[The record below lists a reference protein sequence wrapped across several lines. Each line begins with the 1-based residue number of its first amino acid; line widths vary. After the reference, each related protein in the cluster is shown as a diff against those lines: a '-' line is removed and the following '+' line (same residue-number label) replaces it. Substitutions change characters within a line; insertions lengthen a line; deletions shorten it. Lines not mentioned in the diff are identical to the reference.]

1 MRNAVIV
8 EACRTAV
15 GNLGGAL
22 RPLSAAELACAVFQ
36 GCIDRSRINPEEIDE
51 VILGQCRQTSD
62 EPNIAR
68 VAALKCGIPETSS
81 AHTVMRQCASG
92 MTAVHNAAMQIM
104 CGLSDVVL
112 AGGTE
117 SMSNA
122 VFYVRNAR
130 FGVGTGTTQF
140 VDALTE
146 GQYRSQPEDIYGSY
160 NMGATAEN
168 IAQKLGITREE
179 QEAFALNSQKK
190 AIAAIDSGRF
200 REEIVPVSV
209 PQGRKKPPMIFDT
222 DEFPRRDTSPEKMA
236 KLKPVFSIRYDEEG
250 RLYNDSALTG
260 TVTAAT
266 SSGRNDGASAI
277 LLMSEEKAAELG
289 MTPIARIKGMG
300 TAGNDPRLMG
310 LGPIEA
316 VPKALA
322 NAGLKDEDIQLIE
335 LNEAFAAQSI
345 GCIRELGW
353 EDRMDIINVNGGAIA
368 LGHPVGSSGCRIIV
382 TLIHEMKKR
391 DLKYGLATLCI
402 AGGMGQATIIER
414 ILQEVQHEQ
423 LF

>member
-1 MRNAVIV
+1 MKNAVIV

-15 GNLGGAL
+15 GNMGGSL
-22 RPLSAAELACAVFQ
+22 RPVSALDLACTVIR
-36 GCIDRSRINPEEIDE
+36 GCIDRSGIDPKEIDE

-68 VAALKCGIPETSS
+68 VAALKAGIPETAS

-92 MTAVHNAAMQIM
+92 MTAVHNGAMQIM
-104 CGLSDVVL
+104 CGLADVVL

-130 FGVGTGTTQF
+130 WGVGTGTTQF

-146 GQYRSQPEDIYGSY
+146 GQFKSQPEDMYGSY

-168 IAQKLGITREE
+168 VAEQLHITREE
-179 QEAFALNSQKK
+179 QDEFSFASQQK

-200 REEIVPVSV
+200 KDEIVPVTV
-209 PQGRKKPPMIFDT
+209 PQGRKKPPLIFDT
-222 DEFPRRDTSPEKMA
+222 DEFPRRDTSLEKMA
-236 KLKPVFSIRYDEEG
+236 KLKPVFNIKHDEQG
-250 RLYNDSALTG
+250 RLFNDTALTG
-260 TVTAAT
+260 TVTAAS

-277 LLMSEEKAAELG
+277 LLMSEEKAKELG
-289 MTPIARIKGMG
+289 LKPIARIIGMG
-300 TAGNDPRLMG
+300 TAGNDPRSMG
-310 LGPIEA
+310 LGPVSA

-322 NAGLKDEDIQLIE
+322 NAGLTDDDIQLIE

-345 GCIRELGW
+345 GCIKQLGW
-353 EDRMDIINVNGGAIA
+353 ENKMDIINVNGGAIA

-382 TLIHEMKKR
+382 TLVHEMKKR
-391 DLKYGLATLCI
+391 GLKYGLATLCI
-402 AGGMGQATIIER
+402 AGGMGQATVIEM
-414 ILQEVQHEQ
+414 L
-423 LF
+423 